1 MLRKAVFLL
10 CILFSF
16 GVTATDTDS
25 LKNLLSTNPPVKQ
38 KISILNELA
47 YEYRQTN
54 YLLAK
59 EYGENALALSEG
71 SGDEE
76 GEANARYMLGLN
88 YWLHGVYPDAFQEFF
103 KAKKLF
109 SRLGISTRVAAV
121 SNNLGLL
128 HLYRANYDSSL
139 YYLKT
144 SFGQF
149 TTLKDTSWMANLSKN
164 IAIIYDHVG
173 EFHEATKHNI
183 QALEFKLNLHSVRDL
198 VHRDASNDAIKL
210 SKHLKDQHL
219 PAVSSSFLA
228 SLAWS
233 DSIKAAEDAQNL
245 GTLYLL
251 EHDYDTAIQFFD
263 IAGRIYSQLKEPD
276 LYVLQWMDISRCYK
290 GKGQMDSSIF
300 YLNKALPVLVE
311 RYMYATADD
320 SFQELG
326 MMLLTKGDKSTAE
339 ELFKRGMLMADTLY
353 HPVSSTRYRLAMA
366 ELCMSK
372 DQLKEAYSFIE
383 NAYTRASKIN
393 NFELILLCTKKRY
406 EIHKRLKHYTEAL
419 HFQEEYLELS
429 EKKRV
434 ALSERSILELQVNY
448 ESELKSRQ
456 IAQLNA
462 LNKQKTDELQQSR
475 LYLFVIVGVLLAL
488 IVLAAF
494 LINRIRL
501 VNSLSGFLQEKNIL
515 LDHGNREK
523 DLLIQEIHHR
533 VKNNLQLIS
542 SMLNMQIRRS
552 EDVETKNILGL
563 TQNRVKS
570 IALIHEHLYQ
580 KDEVTR
586 VNFREY
592 IAELTNYLKQSFEFS
607 GAVPAIKMDIETID
621 IHMDLAIQLGMILNE
636 LIVNSFK
643 YAFNDHEEPLLTI
656 TGRFAYPKLSI
667 IVKDN
672 GRTNKTFQAGYG
684 WAIVQ
689 NTIQNLNGKVTLR
702 TENGFETIIEIH
714 EYFLKNDNHQNSDY

>member
-1 MLRKAVFLL
+1 MYRIAVFVFT
-10 CILFSF
+10 ILFPV
-16 GVTATDTDS
+16 GVRATDSDS
-25 LKNLLSTNPPVKQ
+25 IKRLLSSHLPVEQ
-38 KISILNELA
+38 KISTLNALA
-47 YEYRQTN
+47 FEYRLTN
-54 YLLAK
+54 YLLAR
-59 EYGENALALSEG
+59 EYGENAIVLSVET
-71 SGDEE
+71 GDEE
-76 GEANARYMLGLN
+76 GEAKARYTLGLN
-88 YWLHGVYPDAFQEFF
+88 YWLHGFYPEAFKEFF
-103 KAKKLF
+103 KARQLF
-109 SRLGISTRVAAV
+109 SRLGISARVAAV

-164 IAIIYDHVG
+164 IAIIYDHLG
-173 EFHEATKHNI
+173 EFQEATKHNI
-183 QALEFKLNLHSVRDL
+183 QALEFNLTLHSARDF

-219 PAVSSSFLA
+219 PVVSRSFLA

-251 EHDYDTAIQFFD
+251 ENEYDTAIQFFD
-263 IAGRIYSQLKEPD
+263 MAAKIYSRLGEPD
-276 LYVLQWMDISRCYK
+276 LYVLQWVDISRCFK

-300 YLNKALPVLVE
+300 YLNKAIPVLVD

-320 SFQELG
+320 AFLELG
-326 MMLLTKGDKSTAE
+326 RMLWAKGDDSRAE
-339 ELFKRGMLMADTLY
+339 ELFKRGMSMADTLY
-353 HPVSSTRYRLAMA
+353 HPASSIRYRLAMA

-372 DQLKEAYSFIE
+372 DQLKEAFSFVE
-383 NAYTRASKIN
+383 NAYTRATRIR
-393 NFELILLCTKKRY
+393 NFELIMQCTRKLY
-406 EIHKRLKHYTEAL
+406 EINKRLKHYTEAL
-419 HFQEEYLELS
+419 HFQDEYLMLS

-448 ESELKSRQ
+448 ESELKTRQ
-456 IAQLNA
+456 ITQLNA
-462 LNKQKTDELQQSR
+462 LNARKTFELQQSR
-475 LYLFVIVGVLLAL
+475 LYLFIIAVVLL
-488 IVLAAF
+488 VLVILAGF

-501 VNSLSGFLQEKNIL
+501 VNSLTGFLQEKNAL
-515 LDHGNREK
+515 LDHGNKEK

-542 SMLNMQIRRS
+542 SMLNMQIRRTR
-552 EDVETKNILGL
+552 EAETKNILEL

-586 VNFREY
+586 VNFKEY
-592 IAELTNYLKQSFEFS
+592 IVELTHYLKQSFEFS
-607 GAVPAIKMDIETID
+607 GSVPDIKLEMDPID

-643 YAFNDHEEPLLTI
+643 YAFNGQEDPVLTI
-656 TGRFAYPKLSI
+656 TGRYTYPKLLI
-667 IVKDN
+667 VVKDN
-672 GRTNKTFQAGYG
+672 GRHDQSFVPGYG
-684 WAIVQ
+684 WSIVQ
-689 NTIQNLNGKVTLR
+689 NTIQNLNGKVTLK
-702 TENGFETIIEIH
+702 TDNGFETMIEIH
-714 EYFLKNDNHQNSDY
+714 EYFLKDDTH